1 MTPPPPSVSPSEPVS
16 SSETRLKRGDRI
28 LGGSFVFV
36 ALRCTFQYVLLPFIL
51 PLFGIGNQVSVII
64 SLTLEIFA
72 LGLMAYNVWQLWP
85 TSWRWRY
92 LALSAV
98 AATLVGIF
106 IYTDIRALMGA

>member
-1 MTPPPPSVSPSEPVS
+1 MTS
-16 SSETRLKRGDRI
+16 SSNTDADTRLKRSDRI

-36 ALRCTFQYVLLPFIL
+36 AIRCTLQYVVLPFVL
-51 PLFGIGNQVSVII
+51 PLVGLGGTFSVVI
-64 SLTLEIFA
+64 SLALEVFA

-106 IYTDIRALMGA
+106 IYTDVRALMGA